1 MSDARLDTPRQP
13 RLVSGLLALVMA
25 WSAAAAWGGLTLDP
39 GGYLVPGAVTGLL
52 LVLTGVG
59 LRALRLHAVAV
70 ATAQLVVGALALHTV
85 WAAGLGAPL
94 LPRPASVRLL
104 LDSLEQGAVVLGTDL
119 APVDR
124 LLGDVHLLLLGCFLL
139 LLWGVDVV
147 AHAVGRP
154 PLAGL
159 PVLAA
164 VSVPVTV
171 LTDPVPTRLYVTTA
185 AAYVLLLACDR
196 GARHAGAEP
205 VRPPRTDDASAVRWR
220 ERVDTGLGA
229 GQVALVAVV
238 ASLLVAPLVP
248 LADPVGPDTGG
259 AGSGDGGGSLRVA
272 TQNPF
277 ISLRRDL
284 LEQTDTTLLY
294 ARTDSTDT
302 DYLRT
307 VVLDRFSA
315 DAWDASTRDLP
326 PENSADGTF
335 PAPPGLAAGTGGVES
350 RWELTLDPV
359 FRTRWLPLPSPLREL
374 SVDGDWRYDERFLDV
389 ALPSGESEPGLTY
402 EATAFRP
409 AVTASDLDRALTA
422 PESVREPMTEL
433 PDDMP
438 PVIERTAREVT
449 RGAETPFQQAVALQD
464 WFRQD
469 GGFTYSLD
477 QRPGSGLDLL
487 ATFVTTDKVGYCEQ
501 FAAAMA
507 AMGRTLG
514 IPSRVAVGFLGP
526 DRLPDG
532 RLRYSSDARHA
543 WAEMYFTGVGWVRFE
558 PTPSVRSGA
567 SPDYTREAVDAAAPS
582 QAPEAV
588 VPTPQAEQPE
598 AVDPDD
604 VAGDGAGVSG
614 ALVAVLVLLL
624 VVALAVL
631 PSVVRRRRRALRL
644 DPDHPAGAAEG
655 AWEELRAV
663 ALDVGVPWDD
673 DRSPREQAH
682 ALVRETPGVEQ
693 ADAVAL
699 EEVLRQVERRRY
711 ARSGGGTAVLER
723 THLPATVERWTA
735 LLHRRGDAGAG
746 RVTRLRRRLLPASL
760 LPR

>member
-1 MSDARLDTPRQP
+1 A
-13 RLVSGLLALVMA
+13 V
-25 WSAAAAWGGLTLDP
+25 AAAQ
-39 GGYLVPGAVTGLL
+39 LL
-52 LVLTGVG
+52 
-59 LRALRLHAVAV
+59 
-70 ATAQLVVGALALHTV
+70 
-85 WAAGLGAPL
+85 AAGLALLSAWALAVGVPL

-104 LDSLEQGAVVLGTDL
+104 VEALERGAVVLGTDL
-119 APVDR
+119 SPVDR
-124 LLGDVHLLLLGCFLL
+124 SLGAVHLLLLGCFLL
-139 LLWGVDVV
+139 LLWGVDVL

-171 LTDPVPTRLYVTTA
+171 LTDPVPTRLYVCAA

-196 GARHAGAEP
+196 GRRHAGAVAVRP
-205 VRPPRTDDASAVRWR
+205 VRPEDDALPDGWR
-220 ERVDTGLGA
+220 ERLDTGVGA
-229 GQVALVAVV
+229 GQVALVAVL

-248 LADPVGPDTGG
+248 LADPVGPDNGG
-259 AGSGDGGGSLRVA
+259 TGDGDGSGSLRVA

-284 LEQTDTTLLY
+284 LEQTDTSLLF

-307 VVLDRFSA
+307 VVLDQFSA

-326 PENSADGTF
+326 SENSADGVF

-350 RWELTLDPV
+350 EWELTLDPV
-359 FRTRWLPLPSPLREL
+359 FRTRWLPLPSPLRE
-374 SVDGDWRYDERFLDV
+374 VAVEGDWRYDERFLDV
-389 ALPSGESEPGLTY
+389 ALPSGESRPGLTY
-402 EATAFRP
+402 RATAFRP
-409 AVTASDLDRALTA
+409 AITASDLDRALTA

-449 RGAETPFQQAVALQD
+449 RGATTPFQQAVALQD

-469 GGFTYSLD
+469 GGFTYSLE

-487 ATFVTTDKVGYCEQ
+487 ADFVTTDKVGYCEQ

-526 DRLPDG
+526 ERQPDG

-567 SPDYTREAVDAAAPS
+567 SPDYTRESLDESEPTEAPQSAA
-582 QAPEAV
+582 
-588 VPTPQAEQPE
+588 PTPQAEQTDTE
-598 AVDPDD
+598 QQTDTS
-604 VAGDGAGVSG
+604 AGGAGLG
-614 ALVAVLVLLL
+614 RPVAVVLVLLL
-624 VVALAVL
+624 LAAALLA
-631 PSVVRRRRRALRL
+631 PGVVRRRQRAERL
-644 DPDHPAGAAEG
+644 DPARSEGPAEG
-655 AWEELRAV
+655 AWAELRAV
-663 ALDVGVPWDD
+663 ALDHGAPWDD

-682 ALVRETPGVEQ
+682 ALVRETPGAEH
-693 ADAVAL
+693 ADAEAL
-699 EEVLRQVERRRY
+699 EDVLRQVERGRF
-711 ARSGGGTAVLER
+711 ARPGSPGGTAVLER
-723 THLPATVERWTA
+723 TDLPATVERWTT
-735 LLHRRGDAGAG
+735 LLERRSADAPAP
-746 RVTRLRRRLLPASL
+746 TRLRRRLLPPSL
-760 LPR
+760 LPRTW